1 MKRWILIFLFLVIS
15 CGDESKEKV
24 NLGLRIREIEI
35 AGGGSLE
42 KIEVYKEFIDKEE
55 KNILKI
61 INSIDKK
68 ARFFSL
74 IGLELIRLGQYG
86 PAIEYFNKNLEYGP
100 DNHLSHFY
108 IGVSSYN
115 LAKGIETKEK
125 VREYFVLSEDSFLK
139 SISIKDDFK
148 EAIFALSTMY
158 VYDLDKQ
165 LEAKGY
171 LSRLESMGEDYF
183 EFFMLRGANY
193 YSLGDFDNALLFYK
207 KAKDKAL
214 TQEQI
219 DGVDRI
225 MSNFK

>member
-1 MKRWILIFLFLVIS
+1 MKRWILIFLFLIIS

-55 KNILKI
+55 QNILKI

-74 IGLELIRLGQYG
+74 IGLELIRFGQYG

-100 DNHLSHFY
+100 NNHLSHFY

-115 LAKGIETKEK
+115 LAKGFETKEK
-125 VREYFVLSEDSFLK
+125 VREYFILAEDSFLK
-139 SISIKDDFK
+139 SIFIKDDFK

-171 LSRLESMGEDYF
+171 LSRLESMGESYF

-219 DGVDRI
+219 DGVDKI
-225 MSNFK
+225 MNNFK